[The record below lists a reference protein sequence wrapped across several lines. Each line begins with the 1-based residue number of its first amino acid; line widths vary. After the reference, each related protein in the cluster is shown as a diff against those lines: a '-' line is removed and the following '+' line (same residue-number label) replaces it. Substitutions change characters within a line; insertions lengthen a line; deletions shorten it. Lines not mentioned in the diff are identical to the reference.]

1 MSEQPQ
7 KTEVNYEAVN
17 LDSMGP
23 SDPMDDAMAFK
34 ALLGSVASEFHQNV
48 NENMVAESTSL
59 KKIDPRRILEK
70 GVSEIMGQQRNDPHL
85 PPEIQQPQPIPQPIP
100 QPQPQTNGAP
110 VPQVQI
116 QPELPPQPQ
125 EDPNQLTLNFDNTA
139 TAQDIFNKLDN
150 LEAKLNKLTKLVENL
165 TPPKKKPV
173 VKK

>member
-7 KTEVNYEAVN
+7 KSDVNYEAVN

-34 ALLGSVASEFHQNV
+34 ALLGSVAREFHQNV
-48 NENMVAESTSL
+48 NENMVSESTSL
-59 KKIDPRRILEK
+59 KKIDPRSILEK
-70 GVSEIMGQQRNDPHL
+70 GVNEIMGQRRHDPHL
-85 PPEIQQPQPIPQPIP
+85 PREIQQPQPIPQPIP
-100 QPQPQTNGAP
+100 QPQPQTNGHP
-110 VPQVQI
+110 VQF

-139 TAQDIFNKLDN
+139 TAQDIFNKLDD
-150 LEAKLNKLTKLVENL
+150 LDIKLSKLTKLIESL
-165 TPPKKKPV
+165 LPLKKKTV

>member
-7 KTEVNYEAVN
+7 KSDVNYEAVN

-70 GVSEIMGQQRNDPHL
+70 GVSEIMGHQRKDPHL

-100 QPQPQTNGAP
+100 QPQPQTNGHP
-110 VPQVQI
+110 VQI

-139 TAQDIFNKLDN
+139 TAQDIFNKLDE
-150 LEAKLNKLTKLVENL
+150 LDIKLSKLTKLIENL
-165 TPPKKKPV
+165 SPPKKKTV